1 MICFC
6 CACLSL
12 LMFWYGCMMGSLFAM
27 SVAALLIIII
37 IYSLFVCVY
46 TQKSGE
52 AISSAKTS

>member
-1 MICFC
+1 
-6 CACLSL
+6 
-12 LMFWYGCMMGSLFAM
+12 MFWYGCMMGSLFAM
-27 SVAALLIIII
+27 SVAALLIIIII